1 MFKTIERKMDKLAE
15 EDPSTCGVLMM
26 VAFFVILIVLNAIF

>member
-15 EDPSTCGVLMM
+15 EDPSTCGVVMM
-26 VAFFVILIVLNAIF
+26 VVFFVILIVLNAIF